1 MPKKSPPLNEM
12 AVAKL
17 CSLGAQVAARRKA
30 LGVSATVAAEAA
42 GLSRVTLHRIEKGE
56 PSVTMGAWSS
66 AIAALDMQLQLQA
79 PEAVEVT
86 PNMQSGWWPVRIA
99 LADYP
104 QLKAL
109 AWQVHGTDH
118 LTPVEAFD
126 IYERNARHMDMLN
139 MNTQEQALWQALQQ
153 AFGKR
158 AAHV

>member
-1 MPKKSPPLNEM
+1 MPKKSPPLNEFT
-12 AVAKL
+12 AAKL
-17 CSLGAQVAARRKA
+17 QALGAQLARQRKA

-42 GLSRVTLHRIEKGE
+42 GMSRVTLHRIEKGE
-56 PSVTMGAWSS
+56 PSVTMGAWCN
-66 AIAALDMQLQLQA
+66 AIAALGMELQLQDHQAAQPA
-79 PEAVEVT
+79 PAEQ
-86 PNMQSGWWPVRIA
+86 PGWWPVRVA

-126 IYERNARHMDMLN
+126 IYERNARHMDMAS
-139 MNTQEQALWQALQQ
+139 MSSQELALWQALQQ

-158 AAHV
+158 TAHV